1 MHLPSSLYLLFSS
14 SPCSSH
20 SHFCTRTINRFKFSF
35 LSSISLALF
44 MAPAFED
51 PNVLEG
57 QTQSSSSPQRY
68 SNPDDVSR
76 KSKVTVVGSG
86 NWGSVAAKLIA
97 SNTLKLSSFHDEVR
111 MWVFEETLPSGEK
124 LTDVINR
131 TNENVKYLP
140 GIKLGK
146 NVVADPDLE
155 NAVKD
160 ANMLVFVT
168 PHQFMEGIC
177 KRLVGKVN
185 GDVEAISLIKGMEV
199 KREGPCMIS
208 TLISEQLGVN
218 CCVLMGANIAN
229 EWLKWRLLVQI
240 AVEKFSEATVGYR
253 ENIEIAE
260 QWVKLFST
268 PYFIVTAVQDVEGVE
283 LCGTLKNVVA
293 IAAGFVDGLEMGN
306 NTKAAIMRI
315 GLREMKAFSKLL
327 FSSVKD
333 STFFESCGV
342 ADLITTCLGGR
353 NRKVAEAFAK
363 NGGKRSFD
371 DLEAEMLQG
380 QKLQGVST
388 AREVYEVLSHRG
400 WLELF
405 PLFTTVHEICVGHLP
420 PSAIVEH
427 SERKPRLSIVESSIQ
442 YY

>member
-1 MHLPSSLYLLFSS
+1 MASPPRRVSSLLYSLLPSSLAPNPLFHALPIYPLLLSSVFSPSPSRSLSS
-14 SPCSSH
+14 S
-20 SHFCTRTINRFKFSF
+20 
-35 LSSISLALF
+35 
-44 MAPAFED
+44 MAPELQQD
-51 PNVLEG
+51 GETL
-57 QTQSSSSPQRY
+57 PQNNNTYTR
-68 SNPDDVSR
+68 DHEALH
-76 KSKVTVVGSG
+76 KTKVTVVGSG

-97 SNTLKLSSFHDEVR
+97 SNTLRLSSFHDEVR

-124 LTDVINR
+124 LTDAINR
-131 TNENVKYLP
+131 NNENVKYLP

-146 NVVADPDLE
+146 NVVADPDLD
-155 NAVKD
+155 NAVNG

-177 KRLVGKVN
+177 KRLVGKIK

-199 KREGPCMIS
+199 KMEGPCMIS
-208 TLISEQLGVN
+208 TLISEQLGIN

-229 EWLKWRLLVQI
+229 EI
-240 AVEKFSEATVGYR
+240 ALEKFSEATVGYR
-253 ENIEIAE
+253 ENRAIAE
-260 QWVKLFST
+260 KWVHLFST
-268 PYFIVTAVQDVEGVE
+268 PYFIVTPVQDVEGVE

-315 GLREMKAFSKLL
+315 GLREMKAFSKML

-353 NRKVAEAFAK
+353 NRKVAEAFARS
-363 NGGKRSFD
+363 GGKRSFD
-371 DLEAEMLQG
+371 ELEAEMLQG

-388 AREVYEVLSHRG
+388 AKEVYEVLSHRG
-400 WLELF
+400 WLEFF
-405 PLFTTVHEICVGHLP
+405 PLFATVHEICIGSLP

-427 SERKPRLSIVESSIQ
+427 SERKPEL
-442 YY
+442 

>member
-1 MHLPSSLYLLFSS
+1 
-14 SPCSSH
+14 
-20 SHFCTRTINRFKFSF
+20 
-35 LSSISLALF
+35 

-51 PNVLEG
+51 ETASETNF
-57 QTQSSSSPQRY
+57 S
-68 SNPDDVSR
+68 DDEQLH

-111 MWVFEETLPSGEK
+111 MWVYEEILTSGEK
-124 LTDVINR
+124 LSEVINQN
-131 TNENVKYLP
+131 NENVKYLP

-155 NAVKD
+155 HAVKD
-160 ANMLVFVT
+160 ATMLVFVT

-177 KRLVGKVN
+177 KRLVGKIR
-185 GDVEAISLIKGMEV
+185 GDAEAISLIKGMEV
-199 KREGPCMIS
+199 KMEGPCMIS
-208 TLISEQLGVN
+208 TLITDLLGIN

-229 EWLKWRLLVQI
+229 EI

-253 ENIEIAE
+253 ENRDIAE
-260 QWVKLFST
+260 RWVRLFST
-268 PYFIVTAVQDVEGVE
+268 PYFMVSAVQDVEGVE

-327 FSSVKD
+327 FSSVRD
-333 STFFESCGV
+333 STFFESCGI

-353 NRKVAEAFAK
+353 NRKVAEAFAR

-371 DLEAEMLQG
+371 ELEAEMLQG

-405 PLFTTVHEICVGHLP
+405 PLFTAVHEISTGRLP
-420 PSAIVEH
+420 PSAIVEY
-427 SERKPRLSIVESSIQ
+427 SEHTPRLNVLEGSAQ
-442 YY
+442 YC

>member
-1 MHLPSSLYLLFSS
+1 
-14 SPCSSH
+14 
-20 SHFCTRTINRFKFSF
+20 
-35 LSSISLALF
+35 
-44 MAPAFED
+44 MAPSLENEV
-51 PNVLEG
+51 PNK
-57 QTQSSSSPQRY
+57 
-68 SNPDDVSR
+68 SR
-76 KSKVTVVGSG
+76 VTVVGSG

-97 SNTLKLSSFHDEVR
+97 SNTLKFPSFHDEVR

-124 LTDVINR
+124 LSEVINR

-146 NVVADPDLE
+146 NVVADPDLDH
-155 NAVKD
+155 AVRD

-177 KRLVGKVN
+177 RKIVGKIRE
-185 GDVEAISLIKGMEV
+185 DAEAISLIKGMEV
-199 KREGPCMIS
+199 KMEGPCMIS
-208 TLISEQLGVN
+208 TLITEQLGIN

-229 EWLKWRLLVQI
+229 EI

-253 ENIEIAE
+253 QNKEIAE
-260 QWVKLFST
+260 KWVRLFST
-268 PYFIVTAVQDVEGVE
+268 PYFMVTAVQDVEGVE

-293 IAAGFVDGLEMGN
+293 IAAGCDLLMLFLPFYFLKHFQLLFLSNGEFGTDSTGFVDGLEMGN

-333 STFFESCGV
+333 NTFFESCGV

-353 NRKVAEAFAK
+353 NRKCADAFAR

-371 DLEAEMLQG
+371 ELEAELLQG

-388 AREVYEVLSHRG
+388 AKEVYEVLNHRG

-405 PLFTTVHEICVGHLP
+405 PLFTTVHEICIGHLP
-420 PSAIVEH
+420 PSAIVEY
-427 SERKPRLSIVESSIQ
+427 SEHTPKFSLLEGSAQ
-442 YY
+442 FY